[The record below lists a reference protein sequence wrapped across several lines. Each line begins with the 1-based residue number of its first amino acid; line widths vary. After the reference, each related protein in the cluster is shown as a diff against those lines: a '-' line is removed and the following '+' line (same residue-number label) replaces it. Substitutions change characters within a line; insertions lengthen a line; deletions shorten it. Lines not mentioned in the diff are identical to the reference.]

1 MNRKKIQL
9 ILNKLNI
16 NPSRLRGQNFL
27 VDNNIREKIV
37 KIAEINEND
46 YILEV
51 GPGLG
56 FLTELLVEKAKKVY
70 AIEIENKFSDYLK
83 NKFEKYDNFEIINA
97 DILKIKLPPHNK
109 VVSNL
114 PFSSTGPIIE
124 KLFFKENPPEGT
136 LILEKKIAKRIIP
149 DNGYKNISRITIG
162 ANSFFKTLKLINI
175 SKNSFYPVPK
185 IDLAL
190 IKIAPLQNINPFL
203 KNEKTRKFFLKFI
216 AGVMP
221 YKNKNLS
228 NALILFLK
236 REYGRSF
243 NNEIIDNII
252 NISGFGSKKLFTYKI
267 NDFIEIAKLLYDYL
281 QTNISIT

>member
-1 MNRKKIQL
+1 
-9 ILNKLNI
+9 
-16 NPSRLRGQNFL
+16 
-27 VDNNIREKIV
+27 
-37 KIAEINEND
+37 
-46 YILEV
+46 
-51 GPGLG
+51 
-56 FLTELLVEKAKKVY
+56 
-70 AIEIENKFSDYLK
+70 
-83 NKFEKYDNFEIINA
+83 
-97 DILKIKLPPHNK
+97 
-109 VVSNL
+109 
-114 PFSSTGPIIE
+114 
-124 KLFFKENPPEGT
+124 
-136 LILEKKIAKRIIP
+136 
-149 DNGYKNISRITIG
+149 SRITIG

>member
-162 ANSFFKTLKLINI
+162 ANSFFKT
-175 SKNSFYPVPK
+175 
-185 IDLAL
+185 
-190 IKIAPLQNINPFL
+190 
-203 KNEKTRKFFLKFI
+203 
-216 AGVMP
+216 
-221 YKNKNLS
+221 
-228 NALILFLK
+228 
-236 REYGRSF
+236 
-243 NNEIIDNII
+243 
-252 NISGFGSKKLFTYKI
+252 
-267 NDFIEIAKLLYDYL
+267 
-281 QTNISIT
+281 